1 MRRTLGL
8 IALAGIAILL
18 AACST
23 GSSNTYTI
31 TGKFIAVQPD
41 EPETS
46 ETEVIEERAS
56 DEVDSEEAAVAEP
69 ADEIDLSRATVV
81 VSYETAGD
89 DGEDLTVELAKGS
102 FLDGQVAISGEI
114 DEPTDVTLSVDVGE
128 EDPLTVSALLS
139 PGSEVSFVLVDH
151 ADPRPP
157 ALSLYGGSNDVRD
170 STKRFSISGD
180 LSSLDKD
187 LSLGSV
193 GVSGPAWDEDGEETF
208 VSHGSVILRDGRFL
222 IESEID
228 EPTVLSL
235 VVSAGSEYYG
245 NVRFVVE
252 PNVDV
257 EISHRGTARELL
269 ATAEKGRNAEV
280 VESWQQSDEYLAKL
294 DEYTAAMDVYVAE
307 MDARRAAAESG
318 ENQEDTPAD
327 GESEDE
333 STEQVADAE
342 AETEDSEPILA
353 LADGIPVADGC
364 EHVSMADVMPGI
376 MDAAPS
382 SEAPE
387 YFAISQELSAIRS
400 EVLEGIAS
408 SADDPLTVLLALELG
423 AFGRDNRSEALR
435 VYDELAVKLDDDV
448 VARRVT
454 RSRETIAR
462 RIQVEENDKGLV
474 PGQRAPEFT
483 LASLDGED
491 VALYDVLAEKEIVLV
506 DFWAS
511 WCGPCIATFPDLKK
525 FHAAYNDDGFEIV
538 AVSIDSTHEAWQTGS
553 EKHELPWINLGEI
566 ESWEGEVAASYGVQ
580 FIPKGYLLDQE
591 GCVIQKDLRPEK
603 LKEVLVARYGE
614 APELEE
620 PEELQEEESTTDP
633 GADDVG
639 G

>member
-8 IALAGIAILL
+8 IGLVGLTTLL

-23 GSSNTYTI
+23 GPSNTYTI
-31 TGKFIAVQPD
+31 TGEFIAVQPD
-41 EPETS
+41 EPELFETEATEESASAGVALEEAS
-46 ETEVIEERAS
+46 ETESVEKL
-56 DEVDSEEAAVAEP
+56 
-69 ADEIDLSRATVV
+69 DLSGATVV
-81 VSYETAGD
+81 VSYATVGD
-89 DGEDLTVELAKGS
+89 DGEDVTVELATGS
-102 FLDGQVAISGEI
+102 FLDGAVAISGEI

-139 PGSEVSFVLVDH
+139 PGSTVSFALVDH
-151 ADPRPP
+151 LEPRSPQLILFGE
-157 ALSLYGGSNDVRD
+157 ARDVRD
-170 STKRFSISGD
+170 LAKQFTVTGD
-180 LSSLDKD
+180 LSSMDKD
-187 LSLGSV
+187 LSLATVS
-193 GVSGPAWDEDGEETF
+193 VSGPGWDEDGKQSF
-208 VSHGSVILRDGRFL
+208 VNHGSVLLRDGRFE

-235 VVSAGSEYYG
+235 SISAGREYYG
-245 NVRFVVE
+245 SARFVAE

-257 EISHRGTARELL
+257 NVSNRGAARELF
-269 ATAEKGRNAEV
+269 ATAESGRNAEL
-280 VESWQQSDEYLAKL
+280 VESWQQSDEYLAKV
-294 DEYTAAMDVYVAE
+294 DAYTAAMDEYMAE
-307 MDARRAAAESG
+307 MEAQRAAAESG
-318 ENQEDTPAD
+318 ENEE
-327 GESEDE
+327 ES
-333 STEQVADAE
+333 SEQVADAE
-342 AETEDSEPILA
+342 AESGEADPILA
-353 LADGIPVADGC
+353 LADGIPVAEGC
-364 EHVSMADVMPGI
+364 EHVSLADVKPGI

-382 SEAPE
+382 GETPE
-387 YFAISQELSAIRS
+387 YIAISQELGDIRS
-400 EVLEGIAS
+400 NVLNDVAS
-408 SADDPLTVLLALELG
+408 SAKDPMTALLALELG
-423 AFGRDNRSEALR
+423 AFGRDNRSESLR
-435 VYDELAVKLDDDV
+435 IYDELATKLDDDV

-454 RSRETIAR
+454 SRREAVAR

-566 ESWEGEVAASYGVQ
+566 EGWEGEVAASYGVQ

>member
-1 MRRTLGL
+1 MRRTIGL
-8 IALAGIAILL
+8 IGLVGLATLL
-18 AACST
+18 AACSA
-23 GSSNTYTI
+23 GPSNTYTI
-31 TGKFIAVQPD
+31 TGEFIAVQPD
-41 EPETS
+41 EPEGS
-46 ETEVIEERAS
+46 ESEATEESAS
-56 DEVDSEEAAVAEP
+56 DEVASSEASETEP
-69 ADEIDLSRATVV
+69 VEEIDLSTATVV
-81 VSYETAGD
+81 VSYETVGD
-89 DGEDLTVELAKGS
+89 DGEDVTVELTSGS
-102 FLDGQVAISGEI
+102 FADGTVAISGEI
-114 DEPTDVTLSVDVGE
+114 DVPTDVTLSVDVGE
-128 EDPLTVSALLS
+128 EEPLTVSALLS

-151 ADPRPP
+151 LDPRPP
-157 ALSLYGGSNDVRD
+157 QLSLYGEAKDVRD
-170 STKRFSISGD
+170 PTKRFSISGD

-193 GVSGPAWDEDGEETF
+193 GVSGPGWDEDGEETF
-208 VSHGSVILRDGRFL
+208 VSHGSVLLRDGRFL

-235 VVSAGSEYYG
+235 VVSAGREYYG

-252 PNVDV
+252 PNVNV
-257 EISHRGTARELL
+257 EVSNRGAARELL
-269 ATAEKGRNAEV
+269 ATAKTGRNAEV

-294 DEYTAAMDVYVAE
+294 DEYTAAMDAYVAE

-318 ENQEDTPAD
+318 ENADDAPAD
-327 GESEDE
+327 GESEEE

-342 AETEDSEPILA
+342 AENEEPEPILA

-364 EHVSMADVMPGI
+364 EHVSLADVKPGI

-387 YFAISQELSAIRS
+387 YFAISQELGEIRS
-400 EVLEGIAS
+400 KVLDDVAS
-408 SADDPLTVLLALELG
+408 SSEDPLTALLALEMG

-435 VYDELAVKLDDDV
+435 VYDELATKLDDDV

-454 RSRETIAR
+454 PSRETIAK

-483 LASLDGED
+483 LASLDGDD

-566 ESWEGEVAASYGVQ
+566 EGWEGEVAASYGVQ

-614 APELEE
+614 APELVE
-620 PEELQEEESTTDP
+620 PEEQQEEESATDP